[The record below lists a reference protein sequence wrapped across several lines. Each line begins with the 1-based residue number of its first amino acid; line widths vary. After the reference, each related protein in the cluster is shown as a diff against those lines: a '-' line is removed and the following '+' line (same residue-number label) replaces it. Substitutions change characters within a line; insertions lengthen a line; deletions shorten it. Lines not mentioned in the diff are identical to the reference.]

1 MSMPKKRKRDND
13 GGPEEVLKSPPTC
26 CILHV
31 SGIQHLNFT
40 PLSKVKG
47 SATEKLAQLH
57 SIRDRRLREPHD
69 SSYRM
74 EDVCN
79 QIPESLAGVDLEAI
93 GYHRGCYQSFTK
105 NLDRLKC
112 SVNN

>member
-1 MSMPKKRKRDND
+1 MPKKRKRDND
-13 GGPEEVLKSPPTC
+13 GGLEEVLKSPPTC

-31 SGIQHLNFT
+31 SGIQHLDFT

-57 SIRDRRLREPHD
+57 SISDRRLREPHD

-79 QIPESLAGVDLEAI
+79 QIPVSLAGVDLEALAI
-93 GYHRGCYQSFTK
+93 IEAATKAFTK
-105 NLDRLKC
+105 KP
-112 SVNN
+112 